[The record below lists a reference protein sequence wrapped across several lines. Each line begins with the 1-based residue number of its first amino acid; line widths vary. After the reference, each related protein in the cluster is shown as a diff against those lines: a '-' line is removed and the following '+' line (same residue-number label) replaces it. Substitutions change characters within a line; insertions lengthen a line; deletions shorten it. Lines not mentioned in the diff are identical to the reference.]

1 MKLVITIEM
10 DNAAFEDE
18 PAQELEKMLSDV
30 TDSISCNQNIY
41 DYKVGHW
48 DTLRD
53 SNGNRVGS
61 VDIIN

>member
-18 PAQELEKMLSDV
+18 PGQEVEKILAEV
-30 TDSISCNQNIY
+30 TDSISQNQNIH

-53 SNGNRVGS
+53 SNGNYVGS